1 MMDNEILAALQSIQR
16 QIDTIND
23 WLVANGNEVLRIHK
37 RIDTISY
44 GTKPSPDAAPDAPV
58 VAQS

>member
-23 WLVANGNEVLRIHK
+23 WLVANGNEVLRIHQ
-37 RIDTISY
+37 RIDKISY
-44 GTKPSPDAAPDAPV
+44 GTKPAPDAAPDAV
-58 VAQS
+58 VARS

>member
-16 QIDTIND
+16 QIDTLND

-37 RIDTISY
+37 RIDEIRR
-44 GTKPSPDAAPDAPV
+44 GTKPAPDAAPDAV